1 MYTDIRDN
9 FDYNID
15 KFNKRVFG
23 LEETFHENRKAIRHT
38 FTKDDR
44 VFESVNRFGKTRTL
58 NDLKILDSF
67 FLDLD
72 VRKVDGNMD
81 LNIKEYIDTQCNTH
95 NLPYPSVV
103 MNSGNGYHLYW
114 HLESKN
120 GKLGLDKSMLKLW
133 NHIQHKLADCF
144 SKYADRQALD
154 ATRVLAQPFSPT
166 KDGGMVT
173 PMFGGGENYSYTLF
187 THLLDYSYEEVQ
199 GFLNL
204 TKKQIKLF
212 EELQN
217 EGLLSKDLD
226 VNNFNKKTIVPIIKS
241 AFGKKPATSK
251 QTNTIKQYL
260 KKDIDVN
267 FDTLTCAEAD
277 MIIKTK
283 IFPSQNYMMTFLD
296 TLFKNGDIQTGN
308 KTYFVFY
315 MTKAFKNLNK
325 NLNADEILNEIQ
337 TLYPANYDKHI
348 IDTVYSALRDNSS
361 NFIKKETMLETLN
374 LNNKYYI
381 KKVGHK
387 RILTLLSDAEQKEL
401 VSKEKV
407 QNISKSKKRTKASYK
422 RGQALDENF
431 KKNIITDIYR
441 AFIFNKLDSQRKIAN
456 KYNVSLGTVNKLIK
470 EMKKRH
476 KENFKTQQLKKFNAK
491 KFFKSLSIKEE
502 ELKLHAEI
510 ANTSLENFLN
520 ELILSIENKIGLHDN
535 GLYYII
541 Y

>member
-1 MYTDIRDN
+1 MFKSLN
-9 FDYNID
+9 NKVNYNLD
-15 KFNKRVFG
+15 KFDNRVFG
-23 LEETFHENRKAIRHT
+23 ESEVFHNNRKAIRHT
-38 FTKDDR
+38 FTKDNR
-44 VFESVNRFGKTRTL
+44 IFESVNRFGKTRTL
-58 NDLKILDSF
+58 NDLKVLDSL

-72 VRKVDGNMD
+72 VNKIDGNMELD
-81 LNIKEYIDTQCNTH
+81 IKNYVNEICSLNKI
-95 NLPYPSVV
+95 PFPSVI
-103 MNSGNGYHLYW
+103 MHSGNGYHLYW
-114 HLESKN
+114 HLAAQN

-133 NHIQHKLADCF
+133 NYLQHKLADCF
-144 SKYADRQALD
+144 SRYADKQALD
-154 ATRVLAQPFSPT
+154 ATRVLAQPLSPT
-166 KDGGMVT
+166 KNGGIVT
-173 PMFGGGENYSYTLF
+173 PIFGNGEKYQFTEF
-187 THLLDYSYEEVQ
+187 THLLDYSYQEVK

-204 TKKQIKLF
+204 TPNQIQLF
-212 EELQN
+212 TELQE
-217 EGLLSKDLD
+217 EGLIDASLD

-283 IFPSQNYMMTFLD
+283 VFPSQNYMMTFLD

-476 KENFKTQQLKKFNAK
+476 KENFKTQQLKKFHAK